1 MARKQNETTTKFK
14 VDISELKAAMQ
25 EAKRQITLV
34 NSEFK
39 ATSSGMDDWKSST
52 DGVSAKIRSLNKV
65 LEQQENILKAEQEQ
79 LILTEQE
86 YGSNSTAAEN
96 LRIKIN
102 NQQATVNRTK
112 KEIADYE
119 NQLETLRTAEE
130 NAGDSAQAAGKG
142 LQDSGKEAK
151 SAGEKAEGSAEG
163 FTVLKG
169 TLSELAADVIRNLI
183 EEFKELMTETESAYN
198 KFQAQTGAST
208 EEMKAF
214 KAEMDDLYNN
224 AYGESLEDIGDK
236 MAYVKQTTG
245 EVDPSNI
252 RDLTENAIALEDTF
266 GSDFNETIRGVS
278 NLMKH
283 FGLDAQTAFDL
294 FAKGSQNG
302 LDYTSELGD
311 NVAEY
316 GGNFKQAGYS
326 AQEYFQLL
334 ENGTKGGAYNLDKV
348 NDSINEIKNRLGD
361 GTIGDNLDLFSD
373 KTKYAFK
380 SWSEGKGTMKDVINS
395 IVGDITKCT
404 DEQEALNMAATAFGT
419 MGEDAN
425 LEVVKSL
432 TTLGTS
438 YNDVKGTMEDLKEIR
453 YDDVGTRFKELGRT
467 LKTEMLIPMAEKAI
481 PYFEK
486 FGDYAIKNTDDVIR
500 ILKILGIT
508 LGTVFVINKV
518 ATFANSVKS
527 LATTFGLLKVATDA
541 ETTSQLALNTAF
553 LASPTTWLVAGVAAL
568 AGGIALLIKKDKEAM
583 EAEYGL
589 SDAQKERIDHI
600 DEEYEAYEQMIETR
614 EKTMA
619 GIDSEYSRL
628 QSLKDELNTLIDT
641 NGQVKAGYED
651 RANFIVN
658 ELSEALGIEK
668 EEVWDIIEAN
678 GKLGESI
685 DQLIEKKKAEAV
697 LDASEGDYEEAI
709 KGRQEALTDYM
720 AAQDDYQKALHEV
733 NMLEYEVAYNKKNG
747 YIQAWYDSQDALKV
761 AQEALDDESDSL
773 AKAEEKYIG
782 YQNTIKNYEGLSS
795 AIISGDAD
803 KISDAM
809 IRTQNSFITAENG
822 TKQSLQN
829 QLTNLKQNYTD
840 LKKAIEENTPG
851 VTQEMV
857 DQAKYMVDQAQI
869 ELDKYAA
876 GAGEAGSEGAS
887 AFADG
892 MILQNEL
899 VSGTAANTA
908 NTAKAQLDSVDT
920 YSSGTSLVDKLA
932 SGIQNNGAASL
943 AAAGTAG
950 AAKDQIDGT
959 DTYSSGTSLV
969 DKLSAGIQDNS
980 GVANTAGETVA
991 GSAVE
996 GLKSKNDDAKQA
1008 GIDFL
1013 LGFSNSI
1020 NDGWSIAGQAAA
1032 NLATN
1037 TLKKFREGLDEHSP
1051 SKKTYEAGDFFVAGF
1066 RNAIVDKTKNAVK
1079 AIKSL
1084 AADSIGALNSELSND
1099 INVPEI
1105 SATANTLKKAGSCTG
1120 ATTETGAEQRTI
1132 IQNFYQTNNSPK
1144 SLSRLEIYRNTKN
1157 LLGFAG
1163 GPQG

>member
-52 DGVSAKIRSLNKV
+52 DGVSAKINSLNKV
-65 LEQQENILKAEQEQ
+65 LEQQETILKAEKEQ
-79 LILTEQE
+79 LALTEKE
-86 YGSNSTAAEN
+86 YGENSVAAEN

-151 SAGEKAEGSAEG
+151 LAGEKAEGSAEG

-361 GTIGDNLDLFSD
+361 GTIGDNLDLFSE

-589 SDAQKERIDHI
+589 SDAQKERIDHV

-1163 GPQG
+1163 GPQ

>member
-86 YGSNSTAAEN
+86 YGSNSAAAEN

-500 ILKILGIT
+500 IMKILGIT

-568 AGGIALLIKKDKEAM
+568 AGGIALLVKKDKEAM

-600 DEEYEAYEQMIETR
+600 NEEYEAYEQMIETR

-678 GKLGESI
+678 GELGESI

-733 NMLEYEVAYNKKNG
+733 DMLEYEVAYNKKNG

-920 YSSGTSLVDKLA
+920 YSSGTSLVDKL
-932 SGIQNNGAASL
+932 
-943 AAAGTAG
+943 
-950 AAKDQIDGT
+950 
-959 DTYSSGTSLV
+959 
-969 DKLSAGIQDNS
+969 SAGIQDNS
-980 GVANTAGETVA
+980 GVANTAGQTVA
-991 GSAVE
+991 GNAVE

-1037 TLKKFREGLDEHSP
+1037 TLKRFREGLDEHSP

-1084 AADSIGALNSELSND
+1084 AADSLGALNSELSND

-1163 GPQG
+1163 GPQ

>member
-52 DGVSAKIRSLNKV
+52 DGVSAKINSLNKV
-65 LEQQENILKAEQEQ
+65 LEQQETILKAEKEQ
-79 LILTEQE
+79 LALTEKE
-86 YGSNSTAAEN
+86 YGENSVAAEN

-996 GLKSKNDDAKQA
+996 GLKSRNDDAKQA

-1084 AADSIGALNSELSND
+1084 AADSLGALNSELSND

-1120 ATTETGAEQRTI
+1120 ATTETGVEQRTI

-1163 GPQG
+1163 GPQ

>member
-102 NQQATVNRTK
+102 NQQATVNKTK
-112 KEIADYE
+112 KEIDEYK
-119 NQLETLRTAEE
+119 ETLFELRKAQSEAEE
-130 NAGDSAQAAGKG
+130 SAKKAGKG
-142 LQDSGKEAK
+142 VQ
-151 SAGEKAEGSAEG
+151 SAGESAKDAGESAKNGSEG

-169 TLSELAADVIRNLI
+169 TLAELAADVIKDLI
-183 EEFKELMTETESAYN
+183 EEFKELMTETDSAYN

-214 KAEMDDLYNN
+214 KEEMNGLYND
-224 AYGESLEDIGDK
+224 AFGDSLEDIGDK

-245 EVDPSNI
+245 EVDPSKI
-252 RDLTENAIALEDTF
+252 RELTENAMTLEDTF
-266 GSDFNETIRGVS
+266 GSDFRETIRGVN
-278 NLMKH
+278 NLMVH
-283 FGLDAQTAFDL
+283 FGIDAKTAFDL
-294 FAKGSQNG
+294 MAKGSQNG
-302 LDYTSELGD
+302 LDYTSELGE
-311 NVAEY
+311 NLSEY
-316 GGNFKQAGYS
+316 AGNFALAGYS
-326 AQEYFQLL
+326 ATQYFQLL
-334 ENGTKGGAYNLDKV
+334 ENGAKGGAYNLDKV
-348 NDSINEIKNRLGD
+348 NDSINEIKTRLGD
-361 GTIGDNLDLFSD
+361 DTIRDNLDLYSD
-373 KTKYAFK
+373 KTKTLFK
-380 SWSEGKGTMKDVINS
+380 NWDEGKGTLKDVIDS
-395 IVGDITKCT
+395 IVEDISNCT
-404 DEQEALNMAATAFGT
+404 NEQQALTMAATAFGT

-425 LEVVKSL
+425 LDVVKSL
-432 TTLGTS
+432 TALGES
-438 YNDVKGTMEDLKEIR
+438 YDDVSGSMEELKEIR

-486 FGDYAIKNTDDVIR
+486 FADYAINNIDDVIR
-500 ILKILGIT
+500 ILKILGAT
-508 LGTVFVINKV
+508 LAGVFVINKI
-518 ATFANSVKS
+518 TSFINSVKG
-527 LATTFGLLKVATDA
+527 LATAVGLLKVATDA
-541 ETTSQLALNTAF
+541 ETASTLVLNTAM
-553 LASPTTWLVAGVAAL
+553 LASPITWLVAGVAAL
-568 AGGIALLIKKDKEAM
+568 AGGIALLVKKDKEAM

-600 DEEYEAYEQMIETR
+600 NEEYEAYEQMIETR

-678 GKLGESI
+678 GELGESI

-697 LDASEGDYEEAI
+697 LDASESDYQEAI
-709 KGRQEALTDYM
+709 KGRQEALTDYIS
-720 AAQDDYQKALHEV
+720 AQDDYQKALDEV
-733 NMLEYEVAYNKKNG
+733 NRLEREVAYNKEKG

-822 TKQSLQN
+822 TKQSLRN
-829 QLTNLKQNYTD
+829 QLFNLKQNYTD

-1084 AADSIGALNSELSND
+1084 AADSLGALNSELSND

-1120 ATTETGAEQRTI
+1120 ATTETGTEQRTI

-1163 GPQG
+1163 GPQ

>member
-1163 GPQG
+1163 GPQ

>member
-553 LASPTTWLVAGVAAL
+553 LALPTTWLVAGVAAL

-1163 GPQG
+1163 GPQ

>member
-1 MARKQNETTTKFK
+1 
-14 VDISELKAAMQ
+14 
-25 EAKRQITLV
+25 
-34 NSEFK
+34 
-39 ATSSGMDDWKSST
+39 
-52 DGVSAKIRSLNKV
+52 
-65 LEQQENILKAEQEQ
+65 
-79 LILTEQE
+79 
-86 YGSNSTAAEN
+86 
-96 LRIKIN
+96 
-102 NQQATVNRTK
+102 
-112 KEIADYE
+112 
-119 NQLETLRTAEE
+119 
-130 NAGDSAQAAGKG
+130 
-142 LQDSGKEAK
+142 
-151 SAGEKAEGSAEG
+151 
-163 FTVLKG
+163 
-169 TLSELAADVIRNLI
+169 
-183 EEFKELMTETESAYN
+183 
-198 KFQAQTGAST
+198 
-208 EEMKAF
+208 
-214 KAEMDDLYNN
+214 
-224 AYGESLEDIGDK
+224 
-236 MAYVKQTTG
+236 
-245 EVDPSNI
+245 
-252 RDLTENAIALEDTF
+252 
-266 GSDFNETIRGVS
+266 
-278 NLMKH
+278 
-283 FGLDAQTAFDL
+283 
-294 FAKGSQNG
+294 
-302 LDYTSELGD
+302 
-311 NVAEY
+311 
-316 GGNFKQAGYS
+316 
-326 AQEYFQLL
+326 
-334 ENGTKGGAYNLDKV
+334 
-348 NDSINEIKNRLGD
+348 
-361 GTIGDNLDLFSD
+361 
-373 KTKYAFK
+373 
-380 SWSEGKGTMKDVINS
+380 MKDVINS

-1163 GPQG
+1163 GPQ

>member
-102 NQQATVNRTK
+102 NQQATVNKTK
-112 KEIADYE
+112 KEIDEYK
-119 NQLETLRTAEE
+119 ETLFELRKAQSEAEE
-130 NAGDSAQAAGKG
+130 SAKKAGKG
-142 LQDSGKEAK
+142 VQ
-151 SAGEKAEGSAEG
+151 SAGESAKDAGESAKNGSEG

-169 TLSELAADVIRNLI
+169 TLAELAADVIKDLI
-183 EEFKELMTETESAYN
+183 EEFKELMTETDSAYN

-214 KAEMDDLYNN
+214 KEEMNGLYND
-224 AYGESLEDIGDK
+224 AFGDSLEDIGDK

-245 EVDPSNI
+245 EVDPSKI
-252 RDLTENAIALEDTF
+252 RELTENAMTLEDTF
-266 GSDFNETIRGVS
+266 GSDFKETIRGVN
-278 NLMKH
+278 NLMVH
-283 FGLDAQTAFDL
+283 FGIDSKTAFDL
-294 FAKGSQNG
+294 MAKGSQNG
-302 LDYTSELGD
+302 LDYTSELGE
-311 NVAEY
+311 NLSEY
-316 GGNFKQAGYS
+316 AGNFALAGYS
-326 AQEYFQLL
+326 ATQYFQLL
-334 ENGTKGGAYNLDKV
+334 ENGAKGGAYNLDKV
-348 NDSINEIKNRLGD
+348 NDSINEIKTR
-361 GTIGDNLDLFSD
+361 IGDDTIRENLDLYSD
-373 KTKYAFK
+373 KTKKLFK
-380 SWSEGKGTMKDVINS
+380 DWDEGKGTMKDVIDS
-395 IVGDITKCT
+395 IVDDISNCT
-404 DEQEALNMAATAFGT
+404 NEQQALTMAATAFGT

-425 LEVVKSL
+425 LDVVKSL
-432 TTLGTS
+432 TSLGES
-438 YNDVKGTMEDLKEIR
+438 YDDVAGSMEELKKIR

-486 FGDYAIKNTDDVIR
+486 FADYAINNIDDVIR
-500 ILKILGIT
+500 ILKILGAT
-508 LGTVFVINKV
+508 LAGVFVVNKI
-518 ATFANSVKS
+518 TSFINSVKG
-527 LATTFGLLKVATDA
+527 LATAVGLLKVATDA
-541 ETTSQLALNTAF
+541 ETASTLVLNTAM
-553 LASPTTWLVAGVAAL
+553 LASPITWLVAGVAAL
-568 AGGIALLIKKDKEAM
+568 AGGIALLVKKDKEAM

-600 DEEYEAYEQMIETR
+600 NEEYEAYEQMIETR
-614 EKTMA
+614 EKTMS

-678 GKLGESI
+678 GELGESI

-697 LDASEGDYEEAI
+697 LDASKGDYEEALQNQ
-709 KGRQEALTDYM
+709 QEALQDYM

-733 NMLEYEVAYNKKNG
+733 NRLEYEVAYNKKNG

-761 AQEALDDESDSL
+761 AQEALDDETDSL
-773 AKAEEKYIG
+773 AKAEEKYVG

-795 AIISGDAD
+795 AIISEDAD

-809 IRTQNSFITAENG
+809 LKTQNSFITAENG

-1084 AADSIGALNSELSND
+1084 AADSLRALNSELSND

-1163 GPQG
+1163 GPQ

>member
-1 MARKQNETTTKFK
+1 
-14 VDISELKAAMQ
+14 
-25 EAKRQITLV
+25 
-34 NSEFK
+34 
-39 ATSSGMDDWKSST
+39 
-52 DGVSAKIRSLNKV
+52 
-65 LEQQENILKAEQEQ
+65 
-79 LILTEQE
+79 
-86 YGSNSTAAEN
+86 
-96 LRIKIN
+96 
-102 NQQATVNRTK
+102 
-112 KEIADYE
+112 
-119 NQLETLRTAEE
+119 
-130 NAGDSAQAAGKG
+130 
-142 LQDSGKEAK
+142 
-151 SAGEKAEGSAEG
+151 
-163 FTVLKG
+163 
-169 TLSELAADVIRNLI
+169 
-183 EEFKELMTETESAYN
+183 
-198 KFQAQTGAST
+198 
-208 EEMKAF
+208 
-214 KAEMDDLYNN
+214 
-224 AYGESLEDIGDK
+224 
-236 MAYVKQTTG
+236 
-245 EVDPSNI
+245 
-252 RDLTENAIALEDTF
+252 
-266 GSDFNETIRGVS
+266 
-278 NLMKH
+278 MKH

-404 DEQEALNMAATAFGT
+404 DEQEALNMAAKAFGT

-500 ILKILGIT
+500 VLKVLGIT

-553 LASPTTWLVAGVAAL
+553 LASPTTWLVAGIAAV
-568 AGGIALLIKKDKEAM
+568 AGGLAYLAVKEKEAI

-589 SDAQKERIDHI
+589 TEAQQANIDAINER
-600 DEEYEAYEQMIETR
+600 YEAYKRIEDAR
-614 EKTMA
+614 NESVS
-619 GIDSEYSRL
+619 GIVSEYNHL
-628 QSLKDELNTLIDT
+628 EELKDELNGLIDA
-641 NGQVKAGYED
+641 NGKVKEGYED
-651 RANFIVN
+651 RANFIIN
-658 ELSEALGIEK
+658 ELSEALGVEQEDLWNEISTY
-668 EEVWDIIEAN
+668 
-678 GKLGESI
+678 GKLGETI
-685 DQLIEKKKAEAV
+685 DEVMEKKKAEAILSANEEAYTEAITNKV
-697 LDASEGDYEEAI
+697 EALKEWKKNLSTYDEVKQKYEESNEAI
-709 KGRQEALTDYM
+709 AEHERLLAGGDIDG
-720 AAQDDYQKALHEV
+720 AA
-733 NMLEYEVAYNKKNG
+733 EYYNQHKKVILAN
-747 YIQAWYDSQDALKV
+747 DELKESFKKSKV
-761 AQEALDDESDSL
+761 AVDESESN
-773 AKAEEKYIG
+773 YIN
-782 YQNTIKNYEGLSS
+782 YCNEVVNYENLKE
-795 AIISGDAD
+795 ATISGNAD

-809 IRTQNSFITAENG
+809 LKTQYSFITAENG
-822 TKQSLQN
+822 TEQSLKN
-829 QLTNLKQNYTD
+829 QLFNLEQNYTD
-840 LKKAIEENTPG
+840 MKDAIENNTPG

-857 DQAKYMVDQAQI
+857 DQAQYMVEQAQL
-869 ELDKYAA
+869 ELDKYADGASEAGGA
-876 GAGEAGSEGAS
+876 GAT
-887 AFADG
+887 AFANG
-892 MILQNEL
+892 MLMKNDL
-899 VSGTAANTA
+899 VSDAAAGTAD
-908 NTAKAQLDSVDT
+908 TAKSQLDSADT
-920 YSSGTSLVDKLA
+920 YSSGTSIVDKLA
-932 SGIQNNGAASL
+932 SGIQDNSAVANTAGQTVAGNAIDGISSRNGDAEKAGADFAQGFSNGIVGGMTGAGDAAASL
-943 AAAGTAG
+943 AA
-950 AAKDQIDGT
+950 
-959 DTYSSGTSLV
+959 
-969 DKLSAGIQDNS
+969 
-980 GVANTAGETVA
+980 
-991 GSAVE
+991 
-996 GLKSKNDDAKQA
+996 
-1008 GIDFL
+1008 
-1013 LGFSNSI
+1013 
-1020 NDGWSIAGQAAA
+1020 
-1032 NLATN
+1032 N
-1037 TLKKFREGLDEHSP
+1037 TLKKFKEGLDEHSP

-1084 AADSIGALNSELSND
+1084 AADSLGALNSELSND

-1120 ATTETGAEQRTI
+1120 ATAETGAEQRTI

-1163 GPQG
+1163 GPQ

>member
-1 MARKQNETTTKFK
+1 
-14 VDISELKAAMQ
+14 
-25 EAKRQITLV
+25 
-34 NSEFK
+34 
-39 ATSSGMDDWKSST
+39 
-52 DGVSAKIRSLNKV
+52 
-65 LEQQENILKAEQEQ
+65 
-79 LILTEQE
+79 
-86 YGSNSTAAEN
+86 
-96 LRIKIN
+96 
-102 NQQATVNRTK
+102 
-112 KEIADYE
+112 
-119 NQLETLRTAEE
+119 
-130 NAGDSAQAAGKG
+130 
-142 LQDSGKEAK
+142 
-151 SAGEKAEGSAEG
+151 
-163 FTVLKG
+163 
-169 TLSELAADVIRNLI
+169 
-183 EEFKELMTETESAYN
+183 
-198 KFQAQTGAST
+198 
-208 EEMKAF
+208 
-214 KAEMDDLYNN
+214 
-224 AYGESLEDIGDK
+224 
-236 MAYVKQTTG
+236 
-245 EVDPSNI
+245 
-252 RDLTENAIALEDTF
+252 
-266 GSDFNETIRGVS
+266 
-278 NLMKH
+278 
-283 FGLDAQTAFDL
+283 
-294 FAKGSQNG
+294 
-302 LDYTSELGD
+302 
-311 NVAEY
+311 
-316 GGNFKQAGYS
+316 
-326 AQEYFQLL
+326 
-334 ENGTKGGAYNLDKV
+334 
-348 NDSINEIKNRLGD
+348 
-361 GTIGDNLDLFSD
+361 
-373 KTKYAFK
+373 
-380 SWSEGKGTMKDVINS
+380 
-395 IVGDITKCT
+395 
-404 DEQEALNMAATAFGT
+404 
-419 MGEDAN
+419 
-425 LEVVKSL
+425 
-432 TTLGTS
+432 
-438 YNDVKGTMEDLKEIR
+438 
-453 YDDVGTRFKELGRT
+453 
-467 LKTEMLIPMAEKAI
+467 
-481 PYFEK
+481 
-486 FGDYAIKNTDDVIR
+486 
-500 ILKILGIT
+500 
-508 LGTVFVINKV
+508 
-518 ATFANSVKS
+518 
-527 LATTFGLLKVATDA
+527 
-541 ETTSQLALNTAF
+541 
-553 LASPTTWLVAGVAAL
+553 
-568 AGGIALLIKKDKEAM
+568 M

-1163 GPQG
+1163 GPQ

>member
-943 AAAGTAG
+943 AAASTAG

-1051 SKKTYEAGDFFVAGF
+1051 SKKTYEDGDFFVAGF

-1084 AADSIGALNSELSND
+1084 AADSLGALNSELSND

-1163 GPQG
+1163 GPK

>member
-79 LILTEQE
+79 LILTEKE

-102 NQQATVNRTK
+102 NQQATVNKTK
-112 KEIADYE
+112 KEIDEYK
-119 NQLETLRTAEE
+119 ETLFELRKAQSEAEE
-130 NAGDSAQAAGKG
+130 SAKKAGKG
-142 LQDSGKEAK
+142 VQ
-151 SAGEKAEGSAEG
+151 SAGESAKDAGESAKNGSEG

-169 TLSELAADVIRNLI
+169 TLAELAADVIKDLI
-183 EEFKELMTETESAYN
+183 EEFKELMTETDSAYN

-214 KAEMDDLYNN
+214 KEEMNGLYND
-224 AYGESLEDIGDK
+224 AFGDSLEDIGDK

-245 EVDPSNI
+245 EVDPSKI
-252 RDLTENAIALEDTF
+252 RELTENAMTLEDTF
-266 GSDFNETIRGVS
+266 GSDFRETIRGVN
-278 NLMKH
+278 NLMVH
-283 FGLDAQTAFDL
+283 FGIDAKTAFDL
-294 FAKGSQNG
+294 MAKGSQNG
-302 LDYTSELGD
+302 LDYTSELGE
-311 NVAEY
+311 NLSEY
-316 GGNFKQAGYS
+316 AGNFALAGYS
-326 AQEYFQLL
+326 ATQYFQLL
-334 ENGTKGGAYNLDKV
+334 ENGAKGGAYNLDKV
-348 NDSINEIKNRLGD
+348 NDSINEIKSRLGD
-361 GTIGDNLDLFSD
+361 DTIRENLDLYSD
-373 KTKYAFK
+373 KTKTLFK
-380 SWSEGKGTMKDVINS
+380 NWDEGKGTLKDVIDS
-395 IVGDITKCT
+395 IVDDISNCT
-404 DEQEALNMAATAFGT
+404 NEQQALTMAATAFGT

-425 LEVVKSL
+425 LDVVKSL
-432 TTLGTS
+432 TALGES
-438 YNDVKGTMEDLKEIR
+438 YDDVSGSMEELKEIR

-486 FGDYAIKNTDDVIR
+486 FADYAINNIDDVIR
-500 ILKILGIT
+500 ILKILGAT
-508 LGTVFVINKV
+508 LAGVFVVNKI
-518 ATFANSVKS
+518 TSFINSVKG
-527 LATTFGLLKVATDA
+527 LATAVGLLKVATDA
-541 ETTSQLALNTAF
+541 ETASTLVLNTAM
-553 LASPTTWLVAGVAAL
+553 LASPITWLVAGVAAL
-568 AGGIALLIKKDKEAM
+568 AGGIALLVKKDKEAM

-600 DEEYEAYEQMIETR
+600 NEEYEAYEQMIETR

-678 GKLGESI
+678 GELGESI

-697 LDASEGDYEEAI
+697 LDASESDYQEAI
-709 KGRQEALTDYM
+709 KGRQEALTDYIS
-720 AAQDDYQKALHEV
+720 AQEDYQKALHEV

-761 AQEALDDESDSL
+761 AQEALDDETDSL
-773 AKAEEKYIG
+773 AKAEEKYVG

-809 IRTQNSFITAENG
+809 IKTQNSFITAENG

-857 DQAKYMVDQAQI
+857 DQAKYMVDQAQV

-1066 RNAIVDKTKNAVK
+1066 RNAIADKTKNAVK

-1084 AADSIGALNSELSND
+1084 AADSLGALNSELSND

-1120 ATTETGAEQRTI
+1120 ATAETGAEQRTI

-1163 GPQG
+1163 GPQ

>member
-500 ILKILGIT
+500 IMKILGIT

-568 AGGIALLIKKDKEAM
+568 AGGIALLVKKDKEAM

-600 DEEYEAYEQMIETR
+600 NEEYEAYEQMIETR

-678 GKLGESI
+678 GELGESI

-733 NMLEYEVAYNKKNG
+733 DMLEYEVAYNKKNG

-980 GVANTAGETVA
+980 GVANTAGQTVA
-991 GSAVE
+991 GNAVE

-1037 TLKKFREGLDEHSP
+1037 TLKRFREGLDEHSP

-1084 AADSIGALNSELSND
+1084 AADSLGALNSELSND

-1163 GPQG
+1163 GPQ

>member
-52 DGVSAKIRSLNKV
+52 DGVSAKINSLNKV
-65 LEQQENILKAEQEQ
+65 LEQQETILKAEKEQ
-79 LILTEQE
+79 LALTEKE
-86 YGSNSTAAEN
+86 YGENSVAAEN

-245 EVDPSNI
+245 EVDPSKI
-252 RDLTENAIALEDTF
+252 RELTENAMTLEDTF
-266 GSDFNETIRGVS
+266 GSDFKETIRGVN
-278 NLMKH
+278 NLMVH
-283 FGLDAQTAFDL
+283 FGIDSKTAFDL
-294 FAKGSQNG
+294 MAKGSQNG
-302 LDYTSELGD
+302 LDYTSELGE
-311 NVAEY
+311 NLSEY
-316 GGNFKQAGYS
+316 AGNFALAGYS
-326 AQEYFQLL
+326 ATQYFQLL
-334 ENGTKGGAYNLDKV
+334 ENGAKGGAYNLDKV
-348 NDSINEIKNRLGD
+348 NDSINEIKTRLGD
-361 GTIGDNLDLFSD
+361 DTIRDNLDLYSD
-373 KTKYAFK
+373 KTKTLFK
-380 SWSEGKGTMKDVINS
+380 NWDEGKGTLKDVIDS
-395 IVGDITKCT
+395 IVDDISNCT
-404 DEQEALNMAATAFGT
+404 NEQQALTMAATAFGT

-432 TTLGTS
+432 TALGKS
-438 YNDVKGTMEDLKEIR
+438 YDDVSGSMEELKEIR

-486 FGDYAIKNTDDVIR
+486 FADYAINNIDDVIR
-500 ILKILGIT
+500 ILKILGAT
-508 LGTVFVINKV
+508 LAGVFVVNKI
-518 ATFANSVKS
+518 TSFINSVKG
-527 LATTFGLLKVATDA
+527 LATAVGLLKVATDA
-541 ETTSQLALNTAF
+541 ETASTLVLNTAM
-553 LASPTTWLVAGVAAL
+553 LASPITWLVAGVAAL
-568 AGGIALLIKKDKEAM
+568 AGGIALLVKKDKEAM

-600 DEEYEAYEQMIETR
+600 NEEYEAYEQMIETR

-678 GKLGESI
+678 GELGESI

-697 LDASEGDYEEAI
+697 LDASKGDYEEAI
-709 KGRQEALTDYM
+709 KSRQEALTDYM
-720 AAQDDYQKALHEV
+720 AAQDDYQKALHKV

-932 SGIQNNGAASL
+932 SGIQDNSAVANTAGQTVAGNAIDGISSRNGDAQKAGADFTQGFSNGIVGGMTGAGDAAASL
-943 AAAGTAG
+943 AA
-950 AAKDQIDGT
+950 
-959 DTYSSGTSLV
+959 
-969 DKLSAGIQDNS
+969 
-980 GVANTAGETVA
+980 
-991 GSAVE
+991 
-996 GLKSKNDDAKQA
+996 
-1008 GIDFL
+1008 
-1013 LGFSNSI
+1013 
-1020 NDGWSIAGQAAA
+1020 
-1032 NLATN
+1032 N
-1037 TLKKFREGLDEHSP
+1037 TLKRFREGLDEHSP

-1084 AADSIGALNSELSND
+1084 AADSLGALNSELSND

-1163 GPQG
+1163 GPQ

>member
-52 DGVSAKIRSLNKV
+52 DGVSAKINSLNKV
-65 LEQQENILKAEQEQ
+65 LEQQETILKDEKEQ
-79 LILTEQE
+79 LALTEKE
-86 YGSNSTAAEN
+86 YGENSVAAEN

-1163 GPQG
+1163 GPQ

>member
-678 GKLGESI
+678 GKLGERI

-1163 GPQG
+1163 GPQ

>member
-52 DGVSAKIRSLNKV
+52 DGVCAKIRSLNKV

-1163 GPQG
+1163 GPQ

>member
-52 DGVSAKIRSLNKV
+52 DGVSAKINSLNKV
-65 LEQQENILKAEQEQ
+65 LEQQETILKAEKEQ
-79 LILTEQE
+79 LALTEKE
-86 YGSNSTAAEN
+86 YGENSVAAEN

-943 AAAGTAG
+943 AAAATAG

-1163 GPQG
+1163 GPQ

>member
-361 GTIGDNLDLFSD
+361 GTIGDNLDLFSN

-1163 GPQG
+1163 GPQ

>member
-52 DGVSAKIRSLNKV
+52 DGVSAKINSLNKV
-65 LEQQENILKAEQEQ
+65 LEQQETILKAEKEQ
-79 LILTEQE
+79 LALTEKE
-86 YGSNSTAAEN
+86 YGENSVAAEN

-568 AGGIALLIKKDKEAM
+568 AGEIALLIKKDKEAM

-589 SDAQKERIDHI
+589 SDAQKERIDHV

-969 DKLSAGIQDNS
+969 DKLSAGIQDNN

-1079 AIKSL
+1079 AIKNL
-1084 AADSIGALNSELSND
+1084 AADSLKALNSELSND

-1120 ATTETGAEQRTI
+1120 ATTETGTEQRTI

-1163 GPQG
+1163 GPQ

>member
-86 YGSNSTAAEN
+86 YGSNSAAAEN

-112 KEIADYE
+112 KEIDEYK
-119 NQLETLRTAEE
+119 ETLFELRKAQSEAEE
-130 NAGDSAQAAGKG
+130 SAKKAGKG
-142 LQDSGKEAK
+142 VQ
-151 SAGEKAEGSAEG
+151 SAGESAKDAGESAKNGSEG

-169 TLSELAADVIRNLI
+169 TLAELAADVIKDLI
-183 EEFKELMTETESAYN
+183 EEFKELMTETDSAYN

-214 KAEMDDLYNN
+214 KEEMNGLYND
-224 AYGESLEDIGDK
+224 AFGDSLEDIGDK

-245 EVDPSNI
+245 EVDPSKI
-252 RDLTENAIALEDTF
+252 RELTENAMTLEDTF
-266 GSDFNETIRGVS
+266 GSDFKETIRGVN
-278 NLMKH
+278 NLMVH
-283 FGLDAQTAFDL
+283 FGIDSKTAFDL
-294 FAKGSQNG
+294 MAKGSQNG
-302 LDYTSELGD
+302 LDYTSELGE
-311 NVAEY
+311 NLSEY
-316 GGNFKQAGYS
+316 AGNFALAGYS
-326 AQEYFQLL
+326 ATQYFQLL
-334 ENGTKGGAYNLDKV
+334 ENGAKGGAYNLDKV
-348 NDSINEIKNRLGD
+348 NDSINEIKTRLGD
-361 GTIGDNLDLFSD
+361 DTIRDNLDLYSD
-373 KTKYAFK
+373 KTKTLFK
-380 SWSEGKGTMKDVINS
+380 NWDEGKGTLKDVIDS
-395 IVGDITKCT
+395 IVDDISNCT
-404 DEQEALNMAATAFGT
+404 NEQQALTMAATAFGT

-432 TTLGTS
+432 TALGES
-438 YNDVKGTMEDLKEIR
+438 YDDVSGSMEELKEIR

-486 FGDYAIKNTDDVIR
+486 FADYAINNIDDVIR
-500 ILKILGIT
+500 ILKILGAT
-508 LGTVFVINKV
+508 LAGVFVVNKI
-518 ATFANSVKS
+518 TSFINSVKG
-527 LATTFGLLKVATDA
+527 LATAVGLLKVATDA
-541 ETTSQLALNTAF
+541 ETASTLVLNTAM
-553 LASPTTWLVAGVAAL
+553 LASPITWLVAGVAAL
-568 AGGIALLIKKDKEAM
+568 AGGIALLVKKDKEAM

-600 DEEYEAYEQMIETR
+600 NEEYEAYEQMIETR

-678 GKLGESI
+678 GELGESI

-697 LDASEGDYEEAI
+697 LDASKGDYEEAI
-709 KGRQEALTDYM
+709 KSRQEALTDYM
-720 AAQDDYQKALHEV
+720 AAQDDYQKALHKV

-932 SGIQNNGAASL
+932 SGIQDNSAVANTAGQTVAGNAIDGISSRNGDAQKAGADFTQGFSNGIVGGMTGAGDAAASL
-943 AAAGTAG
+943 AA
-950 AAKDQIDGT
+950 
-959 DTYSSGTSLV
+959 
-969 DKLSAGIQDNS
+969 
-980 GVANTAGETVA
+980 
-991 GSAVE
+991 
-996 GLKSKNDDAKQA
+996 
-1008 GIDFL
+1008 
-1013 LGFSNSI
+1013 
-1020 NDGWSIAGQAAA
+1020 
-1032 NLATN
+1032 N
-1037 TLKKFREGLDEHSP
+1037 TLKRFREGLDEHSP

-1084 AADSIGALNSELSND
+1084 AADSLGALNSELSND

-1163 GPQG
+1163 GPQ

>member
-86 YGSNSTAAEN
+86 YGSNSAAAEN

-102 NQQATVNRTK
+102 NQQATVNKTK
-112 KEIADYE
+112 KEIDEYK
-119 NQLETLRTAEE
+119 ETLFELRKAQSEAEE
-130 NAGDSAQAAGKG
+130 SAKKAGKG
-142 LQDSGKEAK
+142 VQ
-151 SAGEKAEGSAEG
+151 SAGESAKDAGESAKNGSEG

-169 TLSELAADVIRNLI
+169 TLAELAADVIKDLI
-183 EEFKELMTETESAYN
+183 EEFKELMTETDSAYN

-214 KAEMDDLYNN
+214 KEEMNGLYND
-224 AYGESLEDIGDK
+224 AFGDSLEDIGDK
-236 MAYVKQTTG
+236 MATVKQITG
-245 EVDPSNI
+245 EVDPSKI
-252 RDLTENAIALEDTF
+252 RELTENAMTLEDTF
-266 GSDFNETIRGVS
+266 GSDFDETMRGVNS
-278 NLMKH
+278 LMVH
-283 FGLDAQTAFDL
+283 FGIDSKTAFDL
-294 FAKGSQNG
+294 MAKGSQNG
-302 LDYTSELGD
+302 LEYTSELGD
-311 NVAEY
+311 NLAEY
-316 GGNFKQAGYS
+316 AGNFAEAGYS
-326 AQEYFQLL
+326 ATQYFQLL
-334 ENGTKGGAYNLDKV
+334 ENGAKGGAYNLDKV
-348 NDSINEIKNRLGD
+348 NDSINEIKTR
-361 GTIGDNLDLFSD
+361 IGDDTIRENLDLYSD
-373 KTKYAFK
+373 KTKKLFK
-380 SWSEGKGTMKDVINS
+380 NWDEGKGTMKDVIDS
-395 IVGDITKCT
+395 IVDDISNCT
-404 DEQEALNMAATAFGT
+404 NEQQALTMAATAFGT

-425 LEVVKSL
+425 LDVVKSL
-432 TTLGTS
+432 TSLGES
-438 YNDVKGTMEDLKEIR
+438 YDDVAGSMEELKEIR

-486 FGDYAIKNTDDVIR
+486 FADYAINNIDDVIR
-500 ILKILGIT
+500 ILKILGAT
-508 LGTVFVINKV
+508 LAGVFVVNKI
-518 ATFANSVKS
+518 TSFINSVKG
-527 LATTFGLLKVATDA
+527 LATAVGLLKVATDA
-541 ETTSQLALNTAF
+541 ETASTLVLNTAM
-553 LASPTTWLVAGVAAL
+553 LASPITWLVAGVAAL

-600 DEEYEAYEQMIETR
+600 NEEYEAYEQMIETR

-678 GKLGESI
+678 GELGESI

-697 LDASEGDYEEAI
+697 LDASKGDYEEAI

-950 AAKDQIDGT
+950 TAKSQLDGA
-959 DTYSSGTSLV
+959 DTYSSGTSIV
-969 DKLSAGIQDNS
+969 DKLASGIQDNS
-980 GVANTAGETVA
+980 AVANTAGQTVA
-991 GSAVE
+991 GNAIDGISSRN
-996 GLKSKNDDAKQA
+996 GDAQKA
-1008 GIDFL
+1008 GADFTQ
-1013 LGFSNSI
+1013 GFSNGI
-1020 NDGWSIAGQAAA
+1020 VGGMTGAGDAAA
-1032 NLATN
+1032 SLAAN
-1037 TLKKFREGLDEHSP
+1037 TLKRFREGLDEHSP

-1084 AADSIGALNSELSND
+1084 AADSLGALNSELSND

-1163 GPQG
+1163 GPQ

>member
-86 YGSNSTAAEN
+86 YGSNSAAAEN

-151 SAGEKAEGSAEG
+151 LAGEKAEGSAEG

-361 GTIGDNLDLFSD
+361 GTIGDNLDLFSE

-589 SDAQKERIDHI
+589 SDAQKERIDHV

-1120 ATTETGAEQRTI
+1120 ATTETGAEQRAI

-1163 GPQG
+1163 GPQ

>member
-1084 AADSIGALNSELSND
+1084 AADSIGALNSELSYD

-1163 GPQG
+1163 GPQ

>member
-1 MARKQNETTTKFK
+1 M
-14 VDISELKAAMQ
+14 
-25 EAKRQITLV
+25 
-34 NSEFK
+34 
-39 ATSSGMDDWKSST
+39 
-52 DGVSAKIRSLNKV
+52 
-65 LEQQENILKAEQEQ
+65 
-79 LILTEQE
+79 
-86 YGSNSTAAEN
+86 
-96 LRIKIN
+96 
-102 NQQATVNRTK
+102 
-112 KEIADYE
+112 
-119 NQLETLRTAEE
+119 
-130 NAGDSAQAAGKG
+130 
-142 LQDSGKEAK
+142 
-151 SAGEKAEGSAEG
+151 
-163 FTVLKG
+163 
-169 TLSELAADVIRNLI
+169 
-183 EEFKELMTETESAYN
+183 
-198 KFQAQTGAST
+198 
-208 EEMKAF
+208 
-214 KAEMDDLYNN
+214 
-224 AYGESLEDIGDK
+224 
-236 MAYVKQTTG
+236 
-245 EVDPSNI
+245 
-252 RDLTENAIALEDTF
+252 
-266 GSDFNETIRGVS
+266 
-278 NLMKH
+278 
-283 FGLDAQTAFDL
+283 
-294 FAKGSQNG
+294 
-302 LDYTSELGD
+302 
-311 NVAEY
+311 
-316 GGNFKQAGYS
+316 
-326 AQEYFQLL
+326 L
-334 ENGTKGGAYNLDKV
+334 ENGAKGGAYNLDKV
-348 NDSINEIKNRLGD
+348 NDSINEIKTR
-361 GTIGDNLDLFSD
+361 IGDDTIRENLDLYSD
-373 KTKYAFK
+373 KTKKLFK
-380 SWSEGKGTMKDVINS
+380 DWDEGKGTMKDVIDS
-395 IVGDITKCT
+395 IVDDISNCT
-404 DEQEALNMAATAFGT
+404 NEQQALTMAATAFGT

-425 LEVVKSL
+425 LDVVKSL
-432 TTLGTS
+432 TSLGES
-438 YNDVKGTMEDLKEIR
+438 YDDVAGSMEELKEIR

-486 FGDYAIKNTDDVIR
+486 LADYAINNIDDVIR
-500 ILKILGIT
+500 ILKILGAT
-508 LGTVFVINKV
+508 LAGVFVVNKI
-518 ATFANSVKS
+518 TSFINSVKG
-527 LATTFGLLKVATDA
+527 LATAVGLLKVATDA
-541 ETTSQLALNTAF
+541 ETASTLVLNTAM
-553 LASPTTWLVAGVAAL
+553 LASPITWLVAGVAAL
-568 AGGIALLIKKDKEAM
+568 AGGIALLVKKDKEAM

-600 DEEYEAYEQMIETR
+600 NEEYEAYEQMIETR

-678 GKLGESI
+678 GELGESI

-733 NMLEYEVAYNKKNG
+733 DMLEYEVAYNKKNG

-969 DKLSAGIQDNS
+969 DKLSSGIQDNS
-980 GVANTAGETVA
+980 GVANTAGETAA

-996 GLKSKNDDAKQA
+996 GLRSKNDDAKQA
-1008 GIDFL
+1008 GTDFL
-1013 LGFSNSI
+1013 IGFSSALNA
-1020 NDGWSIAGQAAA
+1020 GWDIAGQAAA

-1037 TLKKFREGLDEHSP
+1037 TLKRFREDII
-1051 SKKTYEAGDFFVAGF
+1051 
-1066 RNAIVDKTKNAVK
+1066 RNVIA
-1079 AIKSL
+1079 
-1084 AADSIGALNSELSND
+1084 
-1099 INVPEI
+1099 
-1105 SATANTLKKAGSCTG
+1105 
-1120 ATTETGAEQRTI
+1120 
-1132 IQNFYQTNNSPK
+1132 
-1144 SLSRLEIYRNTKN
+1144 
-1157 LLGFAG
+1157 
-1163 GPQG
+1163 

>member
-86 YGSNSTAAEN
+86 YGSNSAAAEN

-151 SAGEKAEGSAEG
+151 LAGEKAEGSAEG

-361 GTIGDNLDLFSD
+361 GTIGDNLDLFSE

-589 SDAQKERIDHI
+589 SDAQKERIDHV

-1163 GPQG
+1163 GPQ

>member
-86 YGSNSTAAEN
+86 YGSNSAAAEN

-245 EVDPSNI
+245 EVDPSKI
-252 RDLTENAIALEDTF
+252 RELTENAMTLEDTF
-266 GSDFNETIRGVS
+266 GSDFRETIRGVN
-278 NLMKH
+278 NLMVH
-283 FGLDAQTAFDL
+283 FGIDAKTAFDL
-294 FAKGSQNG
+294 MAKGSQNG
-302 LDYTSELGD
+302 LDYTSELGE
-311 NVAEY
+311 NLSEY
-316 GGNFKQAGYS
+316 AGNFELAGYS
-326 AQEYFQLL
+326 ATQYFQLL
-334 ENGTKGGAYNLDKV
+334 ENGAKGGAYNLDKV
-348 NDSINEIKNRLGD
+348 NDSINEIKTRLGD
-361 GTIGDNLDLFSD
+361 DTIRDNLDLYSD
-373 KTKYAFK
+373 KTKTLFK
-380 SWSEGKGTMKDVINS
+380 NWDEGKGTLKDVIDS
-395 IVGDITKCT
+395 IVDDISNCT
-404 DEQEALNMAATAFGT
+404 NEQQALTMAATAFGT

-432 TTLGTS
+432 TALGES
-438 YNDVKGTMEDLKEIR
+438 YDDVSGSMEELKEIR

-486 FGDYAIKNTDDVIR
+486 FADYAINNIDDVIR
-500 ILKILGIT
+500 ILKILGAT
-508 LGTVFVINKV
+508 LAGVFVVNKI
-518 ATFANSVKS
+518 TSFINSVKG
-527 LATTFGLLKVATDA
+527 LATAVGLLKVATDA
-541 ETTSQLALNTAF
+541 ETASTLVLNTAM
-553 LASPTTWLVAGVAAL
+553 LASPITWLVAGVAAL
-568 AGGIALLIKKDKEAM
+568 AGGIALLVKKDKEAM

-600 DEEYEAYEQMIETR
+600 NEEYEAYEQMIETR

-641 NGQVKAGYED
+641 NGQVKEGYED

-678 GKLGESI
+678 GELGESI

-697 LDASEGDYEEAI
+697 LDASVGDYQEAI
-709 KGRQEALTDYM
+709 KNRQEALTDYIS
-720 AAQDDYQKALHEV
+720 AQDDYQKALDEV
-733 NMLEYEVAYNKKNG
+733 NRLEREVAYNKEKG

-809 IRTQNSFITAENG
+809 IKTQNSFITAENG
-822 TKQSLQN
+822 TKQSLRN
-829 QLTNLKQNYTD
+829 QLYNLKQNYTD

-857 DQAKYMVDQAQI
+857 DQAKYMVDQAQV

-1084 AADSIGALNSELSND
+1084 AADSLGALNSELSND

-1120 ATTETGAEQRTI
+1120 ATAETGAEQRTI

-1157 LLGFAG
+1157 LLGFVG
-1163 GPQG
+1163 GPQ

>member
-1 MARKQNETTTKFK
+1 MARKQNGTTTKFK

-86 YGSNSTAAEN
+86 YGSNSAAAEN

-112 KEIADYE
+112 KEIDEYK
-119 NQLETLRTAEE
+119 ETLFELRKAQSEAEE
-130 NAGDSAQAAGKG
+130 SAKKAGKG
-142 LQDSGKEAK
+142 VQ
-151 SAGEKAEGSAEG
+151 SAGESAKDAGESAKNGSEG

-169 TLSELAADVIRNLI
+169 TLAELAADVIKDLI
-183 EEFKELMTETESAYN
+183 EEFKELMTETDSAYN

-214 KAEMDDLYNN
+214 KEEMNGLYND
-224 AYGESLEDIGDK
+224 AFGDSLEDIGDK

-245 EVDPSNI
+245 EVDPSKI
-252 RDLTENAIALEDTF
+252 RELTENAMTLEDTF
-266 GSDFNETIRGVS
+266 GSDFKETIRGVN
-278 NLMKH
+278 NLMVH
-283 FGLDAQTAFDL
+283 FGIDSKTAFDL
-294 FAKGSQNG
+294 MAKGSQNG
-302 LDYTSELGD
+302 LDYTSELGE
-311 NVAEY
+311 NLSEY
-316 GGNFKQAGYS
+316 AGNFALAGYS
-326 AQEYFQLL
+326 ATQYFQLL
-334 ENGTKGGAYNLDKV
+334 ENGAKGGAYNLDKV
-348 NDSINEIKNRLGD
+348 NDSINEIKTRLGD
-361 GTIGDNLDLFSD
+361 DTIRDNLDLYSD
-373 KTKYAFK
+373 KTKTLFK
-380 SWSEGKGTMKDVINS
+380 NWDEGKGTLKDVIDS
-395 IVGDITKCT
+395 IVDDISNCT
-404 DEQEALNMAATAFGT
+404 NEQQALTMAATAFGT

-432 TTLGTS
+432 TALGES
-438 YNDVKGTMEDLKEIR
+438 YDDVSGSMEELKEIR

-486 FGDYAIKNTDDVIR
+486 FADYAINNIDDVIR
-500 ILKILGIT
+500 ILKILGAT
-508 LGTVFVINKV
+508 LAGVFVVNKI
-518 ATFANSVKS
+518 TSFINSVKG
-527 LATTFGLLKVATDA
+527 LATAVGLLKVATDA
-541 ETTSQLALNTAF
+541 ETASTLVLNTAM
-553 LASPTTWLVAGVAAL
+553 LASPITWLVAGVAAL
-568 AGGIALLIKKDKEAM
+568 AGGIALLVKKDKEAM

-600 DEEYEAYEQMIETR
+600 NEEYEAYEQMIETR

-678 GKLGESI
+678 GELGESI

-697 LDASEGDYEEAI
+697 LDASKGDYEEAI

-857 DQAKYMVDQAQI
+857 DQAQYMVDQAQI

-1037 TLKKFREGLDEHSP
+1037 TLKRFREGLDEHSP

-1084 AADSIGALNSELSND
+1084 AADSLGALNSELSND

-1163 GPQG
+1163 GPQ

>member
-14 VDISELKAAMQ
+14 VDISELKVAMQ

-86 YGSNSTAAEN
+86 YGSNSAAAEN

-102 NQQATVNRTK
+102 NQQATVNKTK
-112 KEIADYE
+112 KEIDEYK
-119 NQLETLRTAEE
+119 ETLFELRKAQSE
-130 NAGDSAQAAGKG
+130 AGESAKKAGKG
-142 LQDSGKEAK
+142 VQ
-151 SAGEKAEGSAEG
+151 SAGESAKDAGESAKNGSEG

-169 TLSELAADVIRNLI
+169 TLAELAADVIKDLI
-183 EEFKELMTETESAYN
+183 EEFKELMTETDSAYN

-214 KAEMDDLYNN
+214 KEEMNGLYND
-224 AYGESLEDIGDK
+224 AFGDSLEDIGDK

-245 EVDPSNI
+245 EVDPSKI
-252 RDLTENAIALEDTF
+252 RELTENAMTLEDTF
-266 GSDFNETIRGVS
+266 GSDFKETIRGVN
-278 NLMKH
+278 NLMVH
-283 FGLDAQTAFDL
+283 FGIDSKTAFDL
-294 FAKGSQNG
+294 MAKGSQNG
-302 LDYTSELGD
+302 LDYTSELGE
-311 NVAEY
+311 NLSEY
-316 GGNFKQAGYS
+316 AGNFALAGYS
-326 AQEYFQLL
+326 ATQYFQLL
-334 ENGTKGGAYNLDKV
+334 ENGAKGGAYNLDKV
-348 NDSINEIKNRLGD
+348 NDSINEIKTRLGD
-361 GTIGDNLDLFSD
+361 DTIRDNLDLYSD
-373 KTKYAFK
+373 KTKTLFK
-380 SWSEGKGTMKDVINS
+380 NWDEGKGTLKDVIDS
-395 IVGDITKCT
+395 IVDDISNCT
-404 DEQEALNMAATAFGT
+404 NEQQALTMAATAFGT

-432 TTLGTS
+432 TALGES
-438 YNDVKGTMEDLKEIR
+438 YDDVSGSMEELKEIR

-486 FGDYAIKNTDDVIR
+486 FADYAINNIDDVIR
-500 ILKILGIT
+500 ILKILGAT
-508 LGTVFVINKV
+508 LAGVFVVNKI
-518 ATFANSVKS
+518 TSFINSVKG
-527 LATTFGLLKVATDA
+527 LATAVGLLKVATDA
-541 ETTSQLALNTAF
+541 ETASTLVLNTAM
-553 LASPTTWLVAGVAAL
+553 LASPITWLVAGVAAL
-568 AGGIALLIKKDKEAM
+568 AGGIALLVKKDKEAM

-600 DEEYEAYEQMIETR
+600 NEEYEAYEQMIETR

-678 GKLGESI
+678 GELGESI

-697 LDASEGDYEEAI
+697 LDASKGDYEEAI
-709 KGRQEALTDYM
+709 KSRQEALTDYM
-720 AAQDDYQKALHEV
+720 AAKDDYQKALHKV

-876 GAGEAGSEGAS
+876 GAGETGSEGAS
-887 AFADG
+887 AFANG

-932 SGIQNNGAASL
+932 SGIQDNSAVANTAGQTVAGNAIDGISSRNGDAQKAGADFTQGFSNGIVGGMTGAGDAAASL
-943 AAAGTAG
+943 AA
-950 AAKDQIDGT
+950 
-959 DTYSSGTSLV
+959 
-969 DKLSAGIQDNS
+969 
-980 GVANTAGETVA
+980 
-991 GSAVE
+991 
-996 GLKSKNDDAKQA
+996 
-1008 GIDFL
+1008 
-1013 LGFSNSI
+1013 
-1020 NDGWSIAGQAAA
+1020 
-1032 NLATN
+1032 N
-1037 TLKKFREGLDEHSP
+1037 TLKRFREGLDEHSP

-1084 AADSIGALNSELSND
+1084 AADSLGALNSELSND

-1163 GPQG
+1163 GPQ

>member
-102 NQQATVNRTK
+102 NQQATVNKTK
-112 KEIADYE
+112 KEIDEYK
-119 NQLETLRTAEE
+119 ETLFELRKAQSEAEE
-130 NAGDSAQAAGKG
+130 SAKNAGKG
-142 LQDSGKEAK
+142 VQ
-151 SAGEKAEGSAEG
+151 SAGENAKDAGESAKNGSEG

-169 TLSELAADVIRNLI
+169 TLAELAADVIKDLI
-183 EEFKELMTETESAYN
+183 EEFKELMTETDSAYN

-214 KAEMDDLYNN
+214 KEEMNGLYND
-224 AYGESLEDIGDK
+224 AFGDSLEDIGDK

-245 EVDPSNI
+245 EVDPSKI
-252 RDLTENAIALEDTF
+252 RELTENAMTLEDTF
-266 GSDFNETIRGVS
+266 GSDFRETIRGVN
-278 NLMKH
+278 NLMVH
-283 FGLDAQTAFDL
+283 FGIDAKTAFDL
-294 FAKGSQNG
+294 MAKGSQNG
-302 LDYTSELGD
+302 LDYTSELGE
-311 NVAEY
+311 NLSEY
-316 GGNFKQAGYS
+316 AGNFALAGYS
-326 AQEYFQLL
+326 ATQYFQLL
-334 ENGTKGGAYNLDKV
+334 ENGAKGGAYNLDKV
-348 NDSINEIKNRLGD
+348 NDSINEIKTRLGD
-361 GTIGDNLDLFSD
+361 DTIRDNLDLYSD
-373 KTKYAFK
+373 KTKTLFK
-380 SWSEGKGTMKDVINS
+380 NWDEGKGTLKDVIDS
-395 IVGDITKCT
+395 IVDDISNCT
-404 DEQEALNMAATAFGT
+404 NEQQALTMAATAFGT

-432 TTLGTS
+432 TALGES
-438 YNDVKGTMEDLKEIR
+438 YDDVSGSMEELKEIR

-486 FGDYAIKNTDDVIR
+486 FADYAINNIDDVIR
-500 ILKILGIT
+500 ILKILGAT
-508 LGTVFVINKV
+508 LAGVFVVNKI
-518 ATFANSVKS
+518 TSFINSVKG
-527 LATTFGLLKVATDA
+527 LATAVGLLKVATDA
-541 ETTSQLALNTAF
+541 ETASTLVLNTAM
-553 LASPTTWLVAGVAAL
+553 LASPITWLVAGVAAL
-568 AGGIALLIKKDKEAM
+568 AGGIALLVKKDKEAM

-600 DEEYEAYEQMIETR
+600 NEEYEAYEQMIETR

-641 NGQVKAGYED
+641 NGQVKEGYED

-678 GKLGESI
+678 GELGESI

-697 LDASEGDYEEAI
+697 LDASVGDYQEAI
-709 KGRQEALTDYM
+709 KNRQEALTDYIS
-720 AAQDDYQKALHEV
+720 AQDDYQKALDEV
-733 NMLEYEVAYNKKNG
+733 NRLEREVAYNKEKG

-809 IRTQNSFITAENG
+809 IKTQNSFITAENG
-822 TKQSLQN
+822 TKQSLRN
-829 QLTNLKQNYTD
+829 QLYNLKQNYTD

-857 DQAKYMVDQAQI
+857 DQAKYMVDQAQV

-1066 RNAIVDKTKNAVK
+1066 RNAIADKTKNAVK

-1084 AADSIGALNSELSND
+1084 AADSLGALNSELSND

-1120 ATTETGAEQRTI
+1120 ATAETGAEQRTI

-1163 GPQG
+1163 GPQ

>member
-102 NQQATVNRTK
+102 NQQATVNKTK
-112 KEIADYE
+112 KEIDEYK
-119 NQLETLRTAEE
+119 ETLFELRKAQSEAEE
-130 NAGDSAQAAGKG
+130 SAKKAGKG
-142 LQDSGKEAK
+142 VQ
-151 SAGEKAEGSAEG
+151 SAGESAKDAGESAKNGSEG

-169 TLSELAADVIRNLI
+169 TLAELAADVIKDLI
-183 EEFKELMTETESAYN
+183 EEFKELMTETDSAYN

-208 EEMKAF
+208 EEMKEF
-214 KAEMDDLYNN
+214 KEEMNGLYND
-224 AYGESLEDIGDK
+224 AFGDSLEDIGDK
-236 MAYVKQTTG
+236 MATVKQITG
-245 EVDPSNI
+245 EVDPSKI
-252 RDLTENAIALEDTF
+252 RELTENAMTLEDTF
-266 GSDFNETIRGVS
+266 GSDFEETMRGVN
-278 NLMKH
+278 NLMVH
-283 FGLDAQTAFDL
+283 FGIDSQTAFDL
-294 FAKGSQNG
+294 MAKGSQNG
-302 LDYTSELGD
+302 LDYTSELGE
-311 NVAEY
+311 NLAEY
-316 GGNFKQAGYS
+316 AGNFAAAGYS
-326 AQEYFQLL
+326 ATQYFQLL
-334 ENGTKGGAYNLDKV
+334 ENGAKGGAYNLDKV
-348 NDSINEIKNRLGD
+348 NDSINEIKTR
-361 GTIGDNLDLFSD
+361 IGDDTIRENLDLYSD
-373 KTKYAFK
+373 KTKKLFK
-380 SWSEGKGTMKDVINS
+380 DWDEGKGTMKDVIDS
-395 IVGDITKCT
+395 IVDDISNCT
-404 DEQEALNMAATAFGT
+404 NEQQALTMAATAFGT

-432 TTLGTS
+432 TALGES
-438 YNDVKGTMEDLKEIR
+438 YDDVSGSMEELKEIR

-486 FGDYAIKNTDDVIR
+486 FADYAINNIDDVIR
-500 ILKILGIT
+500 ILKILGVT
-508 LGTVFVINKV
+508 LTGVFVVNKI
-518 ATFANSVKS
+518 TSFINSVKG
-527 LATTFGLLKVATDA
+527 LATAVGILKVATDA
-541 ETTSQLALNTAF
+541 ETASTLVLNTAM
-553 LASPTTWLVAGVAAL
+553 LASPITWLVAGVAAL
-568 AGGIALLIKKDKEAM
+568 AGGIALLVKKDKEAM

-600 DEEYEAYEQMIETR
+600 NEEYEAYEQMIETR
-614 EKTMA
+614 EKTMS

-641 NGQVKAGYED
+641 NGQVKEGYED

-668 EEVWDIIEAN
+668 KEVWDIIEAN
-678 GKLGESI
+678 GELGESI

-697 LDASEGDYEEAI
+697 LNASEGDYEEALQSQ
-709 KGRQEALTDYM
+709 QEALQDYM

-761 AQEALDDESDSL
+761 AQEALDDETDSL

-809 IRTQNSFITAENG
+809 IKTQNSFITAENG

-1084 AADSIGALNSELSND
+1084 AADSLGALNSELSND

-1120 ATTETGAEQRTI
+1120 ATTETGTEQRTI

-1163 GPQG
+1163 GPQ